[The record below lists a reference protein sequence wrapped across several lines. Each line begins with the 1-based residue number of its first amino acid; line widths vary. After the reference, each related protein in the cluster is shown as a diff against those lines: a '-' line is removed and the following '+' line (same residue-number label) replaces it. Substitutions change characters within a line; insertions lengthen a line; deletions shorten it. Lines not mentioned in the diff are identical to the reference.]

1 MAAPKEQPPRQRED
15 KNDETW
21 IRDHVQSLERGL
33 AVIRCLGGAPDLT
46 LSEIAKRTGITRA
59 AARRFLL
66 TLERLGYVGRSD
78 EGYHLLA
85 RTLELGYSYLS
96 SHSLPQIAQPH
107 IQKLAYEL
115 DESCGLTI
123 LDRDAIVYIARVT
136 VSRLVGAT
144 LSVGSTLP
152 AYCTSAGRVLLSGL
166 EPVELERY
174 LADGRFE
181 KRAPKTVTSATKLR
195 EEVRRAGRQG
205 WYLIDQEIE
214 EGVRS
219 LAAPVRDASGRI
231 AAAVNVS
238 SYSTRVTLDALHKRF
253 LPRLLDATKT
263 IEKEL
268 HARR

>member
-1 MAAPKEQPPRQRED
+1 MAKAKVAPKQGEA
-15 KNDETW
+15 W

-33 AVIRCLGGAPDLT
+33 AVIRCLGGASDLS
-46 LSEIAKRTGITRA
+46 LSQIATQAGITRA

-66 TLERLGYVGRSD
+66 TLERLGYVGRSPN
-78 EGYHLLA
+78 GYHLLA
-85 RTLELGYSYLS
+85 RTLELGYAYLS

-123 LDRDAIVYIARVT
+123 LDRHAIVYIARVT
-136 VSRLVGAT
+136 ISRLVGAA

-166 EPVELERY
+166 PEPDLERY
-174 LADGRFE
+174 LKDAKLE
-181 KRAPKTVTSATKLR
+181 KRAAKTLTSPARVR

-219 LAAPVRDASGRI
+219 LAAPLRDTSGKI
-231 AAAVNVS
+231 IAAVNVS
-238 SYSTRVTLDALHKRF
+238 SYSNRVTLDNLHRRF
-253 LPRLLDATKT
+253 LPRLLETTKA
-263 IEKEL
+263 IENEL

>member
-1 MAAPKEQPPRQRED
+1 MAAQKKPD
-15 KNDETW
+15 GNDHEERW
-21 IRDHVQSLERGL
+21 QRDHVQSLERGL
-33 AVIRCLGGAPDLT
+33 AVIRCLGGAPALT
-46 LSEIAKRTGITRA
+46 LAEVAKRSGMTRA

-66 TLERLGYVGRSD
+66 TLERLGYVGRSTD
-78 EGYHLLA
+78 GYHLLA
-85 RTLELGYSYLS
+85 RTLELGYAYLS

-107 IQKLAYEL
+107 MQQLAYEL

-123 LDRDAIVYIARVT
+123 LDRDSIVYVGRVT
-136 VSRLVGAT
+136 ISRLVGAT

-166 EPVELERY
+166 PPADLESF
-174 LADGRFE
+174 LAEHRFE
-181 KRAPKTVTSATKLR
+181 KRAPKTITDPARLR

-219 LAAPVRDASGRI
+219 LAAPVKDAGGRI
-231 AAAVNVS
+231 VAAVNVS

-253 LPRLLDATKT
+253 LPRLLDATRA
-263 IEKEL
+263 IEAEL
-268 HARR
+268 RARR